1 MIAIYIENGG
11 FGAQYAVPIGG
22 LIMEKYLKGKIAPRK
37 KAIEERML
45 NSNLIIPE
53 TPKKEQHLKTAEES
67 KTKKI
72 NLGIMNRQSELL
84 KNIDWL
90 SIFLYTLLVFMG
102 WLNIYAAVYDESH
115 SNILDI
121 DLKYGKQ
128 LLWIGA
134 AFVLGIFIL
143 LTDSKF
149 FTAFS
154 FVIYGLTVGLLAAVL
169 VFGVESH
176 GARSWFEIGGIR
188 IQPAEFGKFATCL
201 AIANVMSRHG
211 FKIMRFSSL
220 ALIGLLLAIP
230 AGLIV
235 LQNDTGSA
243 LVYSSFILVMYR
255 EGLHGSLLLL
265 CFIAIA
271 IFIFTLIYP
280 PIVVLSLIIAGTLIA
295 FLYYRQNKQEFYRII
310 IFLVSCFL
318 FLLFL
323 QWLFEFNI
331 GNERLLLYA
340 YLSTGLIG
348 IYFIY
353 KRKMKH
359 ILLVLL
365 ASWVCIGATVGV
377 DYAFEKLQPHQKD
390 RINNLLG
397 IETDL
402 TGAGY
407 NVNQSKIA
415 IGSGGLLGKGFLQ
428 GTQTKFNFVPEQST
442 DFIFC
447 TVGEE
452 WGFVGSAILIGLLMA
467 FILRIIYLAER
478 QRSDFSRIYGYGVA
492 SILFFHVA
500 INIGMTIGMAPVIG
514 IPLPFFSYGGSSL
527 WAFTILIFIFL
538 RLDANRLQVFS

>member
-1 MIAIYIENGG
+1 
-11 FGAQYAVPIGG
+11 
-22 LIMEKYLKGKIAPRK
+22 
-37 KAIEERML
+37 
-45 NSNLIIPE
+45 
-53 TPKKEQHLKTAEES
+53 
-67 KTKKI
+67 
-72 NLGIMNRQSELL
+72 MNRQSELL

-90 SIFLYTLLVFMG
+90 SIFMYTLLVFMG
-102 WLNIYAAVYDESH
+102 WLNIYAAVYNDNH
-115 SNILDI
+115 SSIFDI
-121 DLKYGKQ
+121 SQKYGKQ
-128 LLWIGA
+128 IIWIGA
-134 AFVLGIFIL
+134 SFGLGFIIM

-154 FVIYGLTVGLLAAVL
+154 FIIYGLMIALLAAVL
-169 VFGVESH
+169 VFGKEVN
-176 GARSWFEIGGIR
+176 GARSWFEIGSIR
-188 IQPAEFGKFATCL
+188 LQPAEFAKFATCL
-201 AIANVMSRHG
+201 AVANVMSRHG
-211 FKIMRFSSL
+211 FKMMRFSSL
-220 ALIGLLLAIP
+220 LTIGILLALP
-230 AGLIV
+230 ALLIIK
-235 LQNDTGSA
+235 QNDTGSA

-255 EGLHGSLLLL
+255 EGLHGSILLL
-265 CFIAIA
+265 CFMTVAL
-271 IFIFTLIYP
+271 FIFTLLYP
-280 PIVVLSLIIAGTLIA
+280 PMTVLLLIIGGTLIA
-295 FLYYRQNKQEFYRII
+295 FLYYRQNKHEFYRII

-323 QWLFEFNI
+323 KWLLDLPVSDHK
-331 GNERLLLYA
+331 LLLIS
-340 YLSTGLIG
+340 YLLCNLIG

-353 KRKMKH
+353 KRKMRH
-359 ILLVLL
+359 IMLVVL
-365 ASWVCIGATVGV
+365 ASWLCIGATIGV
-377 DYAFEKLQPHQKD
+377 DYAFDKLQPHQRD

-397 IETDL
+397 IESDL

-415 IGSGGLLGKGFLQ
+415 IGSGGFSGKGFLQ

-452 WGFVGSAILIGLLMA
+452 WGFLGSTVVIGLLMA

-492 SILFFHVA
+492 SILFFHMA
-500 INIGMTIGMAPVIG
+500 INIGMTIGVAPVIG

>member
-1 MIAIYIENGG
+1 
-11 FGAQYAVPIGG
+11 
-22 LIMEKYLKGKIAPRK
+22 
-37 KAIEERML
+37 
-45 NSNLIIPE
+45 
-53 TPKKEQHLKTAEES
+53 
-67 KTKKI
+67 
-72 NLGIMNRQSELL
+72 MNRQSELL

-230 AGLIV
+230 AGL
-235 LQNDTGSA
+235 QNDTGSA

-323 QWLFEFNI
+323 KWLFEFNI